1 MKTNPFQSVMRY
13 KETWILVLTIISL
26 CFISMVTYEATK
38 ASVQLTEN
46 GKSEVIRTHS
56 NTVGDLLTEL
66 EIKVQP
72 TDELSHKL
80 TQPVT
85 YGMDIQYIASKSL
98 SIAIDDQPAKNY
110 HTTAATVGE
119 FFEKEGLS
127 FQEHDL
133 ISHSEPASIKD
144 DMQITV
150 RQAIPVVI
158 DDGGNEKEVWTTA
171 STVEEVLN
179 QQKITLSPLD
189 ELKPALNEPLAADMP
204 VRVIRVEKVTDY
216 KDKKIDYSVETRK
229 DDSLPK
235 GEKRTLRDGEDGLIT
250 QKYEVT
256 LKNGEVAARE
266 LLEETVEKESRNQ
279 VVAIG
284 TKAEKGKKVSD
295 AEHADRSLRT
305 ASQSARKA
313 PVQKEISKKPS
324 NRSTSEEVTAAS
336 RDSQSNKEETL
347 YMHATAYTAQC
358 TGCSGVTATGI
369 NLNGNPDKKVIAVDP
384 DVIPLGSRVWV
395 EGYGYA
401 IAGDTGGAIN
411 GKRIDLFVP
420 DKEQALSFGRQQVKV
435 KVLD

>member
-1 MKTNPFQSVMRY
+1 MKTNPFQSVIRY

-46 GKSEVIRTHS
+46 GKSGIIRTHS

-66 EIKVQP
+66 EIKVKP
-72 TDELSHKL
+72 NDELSHKL
-80 TQPVT
+80 TEPVS

-98 SIAIDDQPAKNY
+98 SIAIDEQPAKTY

-119 FFEKEGLS
+119 FFVKEGLS
-127 FQEHDL
+127 FQERDL
-133 ISHSEPASIKD
+133 ISHSKPASIKN
-144 DMQITV
+144 DMHITV

-158 DDGGNEKEVWTTA
+158 DDGGVEKEVWTTA

-179 QQKITLSPLD
+179 EQKITLSPLD
-189 ELKPALNEPLAADMP
+189 ELKPALNETLTADLP
-204 VRVIRVEKVTDY
+204 VHVTRVEKVTDY

-235 GEKRTLRDGEDGLIT
+235 GEKRTLRYGEDGLIT
-250 QKYEVT
+250 QKFEVT

-284 TKAEKGKKVSD
+284 TKTEKVTKVSETD
-295 AEHADRSLRT
+295 NADLSRRT
-305 ASQSARKA
+305 ASQSAPKSTI
-313 PVQKEISKKPS
+313 QTENSKKPS
-324 NRSTSEEVTAAS
+324 NRSTYEEVTAAS

-369 NLNGNPDKKVIAVDP
+369 NLNGNPDKKVVAVDP

-401 IAGDTGGAIN
+401 VAGDTGGAIN